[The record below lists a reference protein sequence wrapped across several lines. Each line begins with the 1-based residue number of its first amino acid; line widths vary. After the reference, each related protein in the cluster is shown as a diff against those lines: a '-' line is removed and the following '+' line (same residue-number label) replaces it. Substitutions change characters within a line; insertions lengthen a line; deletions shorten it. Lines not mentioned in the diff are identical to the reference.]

1 MSYYGNSE
9 SGIGYIVVSHIFISV
24 AAGVIMVCDEVAIL
38 AAVPNHDAAVC
49 LAVLGLF
56 ENIGGAIGLTIAS
69 TVWQSIFR
77 RKLMEFVPIEE
88 LPNVVK
94 IYADLSTQLSYP
106 IGSEAR
112 IAIQHAY
119 EDTQGK
125 LLAIA
130 MAVWAGGFMAV
141 VMWRNINVININQ
154 GRSCK

>member
-9 SGIGYIVVSHIFISV
+9 TGIGYIVVSHIFISV
-24 AAGVIMVCDEVAIL
+24 AAGVIMVCDAVAIL

-56 ENIGGAIGLTIAS
+56 DNIGGAIGLTIAS